1 MDLGDR
7 LAFHIRWT
15 IPAENFCVEG
25 SDSLSKNM
33 KKKYKSV
40 LYVFL
45 QQHRRNFFFVEN
57 KYNEYHFVV
66 WGEND
71 RYDEITRMKS

>member
-45 QQHRRNFFFVEN
+45 QQLSIVGTFFLL
-57 KYNEYHFVV
+57 K
-66 WGEND
+66 
-71 RYDEITRMKS
+71 ISTMSTIL